1 MGRRE
6 YGDRARGFAA
16 PARHLRRGALFGRFW
31 PAVQGPVLRWTC
43 RSTHGRFEGFPMRRS
58 SFVLA
63 ALLALLAL
71 AVPRPAR
78 ATLHAGDPAP
88 DFRGTDLDGVS
99 RH

>member
-1 MGRRE
+1 
-6 YGDRARGFAA
+6 
-16 PARHLRRGALFGRFW
+16 
-31 PAVQGPVLRWTC
+31 
-43 RSTHGRFEGFPMRRS
+43 MRRS

-63 ALLALLAL
+63 ALLAVLVL

-99 RH
+99 RHLTDYRGKVVILFVLGSS